1 MPAYSTATSIEETPV
16 TQSTYRDSSR
26 TVEYEKRMQ
35 DLRHAEKSVRVN
47 GRYVGSHSYE
57 RLNSLQH
64 ALQKLTYTKSPM
76 TTEGIIPNGIPVEE
90 WKACRE
96 AVHKEV
102 IELRTDY
109 APKRTLDITEL
120 TTTAEVAVPTTA
132 TVERVFAKKEVTEPR
147 NLVLGAGLMVAGVV
161 YSATVSFFANSMWI
175 FAAFPVLFLGAFLV
189 VPFKRTVDVPVEN
202 TASSAVKDRSTM
214 KLPVHNAFGTTPAQK
229 LQDSAAYL
237 IEKISTNS
245 AYTSTK
251 FDSERIKLNLPEE
264 MRQVVSACTNL
275 DRMDSKLRS
284 VEVSGW
290 ENMSQ
295 SVVDKIIEQ
304 RNLYE
309 IAVNSLIDRV
319 TAIHTYYWRLQKV
332 EKLVKDLER
341 ELEIAN
347 RLINSDSEFSIAFTD
362 IVGNEMATHHTV
374 KCAVDVE
381 SFRERIES
389 ELKFIRAHLMGT
401 SVSEIESV

>member
-1 MPAYSTATSIEETPV
+1 M

-47 GRYVGSHSYE
+47 GRYVGSHSYD
-57 RLNSLQH
+57 RINSLQH
-64 ALQKLTYTKSPM
+64 ELRKLTYTKPPM

-109 APKRTLDITEL
+109 VPKRTLNITEL
-120 TTTAEVAVPTTA
+120 TTAAEVAVPTAA
-132 TVERVFAKKEVTEPR
+132 TVEKVFAKKEVTAPR
-147 NLVLGAGLMVAGVV
+147 NLILGAGLMLAGVV
-161 YSATVSFFANSMWI
+161 YSATVGFFANSVWI

-189 VPFKRTVDVPVEN
+189 VPFKKTVEVPVKN
-202 TASSAVKDRSTM
+202 TASSAAKDSTM
-214 KLPVHNAFGTTPAQK
+214 KLPVHNTFGTTPAQK
-229 LQDSAAYL
+229 IQDSAAYL

-245 AYTSTK
+245 AYNSTK

-264 MRQVVSACTNL
+264 MRQIVSACTNL

-284 VEVSGW
+284 VEVDGW
-290 ENMSQ
+290 EKMSP
-295 SVVDKIIEQ
+295 SVVDKINDQ

-341 ELEIAN
+341 ELDIAN
-347 RLINSDSEFSIAFTD
+347 SLIDSDSEFSSAFTD
-362 IVGNEMATHHTV
+362 IVGNEMATQHTV
-374 KCAVDVE
+374 KCAVDAE

-401 SVSEIESV
+401 SVSEIETA